1 MFRILC
7 CLVFVF
13 ALFACS
19 DDTDVPDE
27 AVDAAVDVAMEAA
40 VEAGQPEASA
50 EASVDDLVVTD
61 TGASDTAS
69 PSEAGGE

>member
-19 DDTDVPDE
+19 DDTNVP
-27 AVDAAVDVAMEAA
+27 DAAVDATMDVAVEAA
-40 VEAGQPEASA
+40 VQLD
-50 EASVDDLVVTD
+50 ASVEVSLDLTVTD
-61 TGASDTAS
+61 IPLSDTTS
-69 PSEAGGE
+69 PVEAGGE